1 MNVVLL
7 GLGIVALA
15 FGVHILVWRIR
26 LPRRQ
31 TKALLA
37 IFLGALAVGLCLAAF
52 WPSAHALAP
61 DDIWGQAHVALF
73 VLAVMGAY
81 VITYTAVEADSPTL
95 VMVML
100 IRAAGPEG
108 LDRKVFAALLTDE
121 LLVLPRLRDMVRDGT
136 AIMEGGRY
144 RLTAKGRRFARIF
157 GAYRR
162 LLGGEM
168 GG

>member
-1 MNVVLL
+1 MNVALL

-15 FGVHILVWRIR
+15 FGVHVLVWRIR

-37 IFLGALAVGLCLAAF
+37 IFLSALAVGLCLAAF
-52 WPSAHALAP
+52 WPPAQALAP
-61 DDIWGQAHVALF
+61 DDIWGYAHVALF
-73 VLAVMGAY
+73 VVAVMAAY
-81 VITYTAVEADSPTL
+81 TITYTAVEADSPTL
-95 VMVML
+95 VMVMR
-100 IRAAGPEG
+100 IRAAGPGG
-108 LDRKVFAALLTDE
+108 LDRKAFEALLTDE

-136 AIMEGGRY
+136 ATLEGGRY
-144 RLTAKGRRFARIF
+144 RLTAKGWRFARIF
-157 GAYRR
+157 GVYRR